1 MNKDIPEIV
10 KSYLDYLT
18 VIKGRA
24 KSTTYAYKI
33 DLMLL
38 VDFLKTKD
46 KFKDME
52 FDKSFI
58 KEIELND
65 LYEFLAYVKNE
76 RENNSSTRSRKIA
89 TLKSFFDYCETK
101 IKIITYNPCRELEVP
116 KKPSKQIN
124 YLTLEEAEQLL
135 SSIDSRRNRD
145 RNFCII
151 TLFLNC
157 GLRLSELCNIK
168 TLDIRKDILVVR
180 GKGDKDRTVYLN
192 DKCIS
197 AINTYLEVR
206 PDVKNKFLFL
216 SERKIQLS
224 KRQIQHIVK
233 ICISNANLDT
243 HKYTTHKLRHTA
255 ATLLYKHANVDIRT
269 IQQILGH
276 KNIATTTMYTHV
288 DDESVRKAINANPL
302 NKNNLRL

>member
-1 MNKDIPEIV
+1 MNRKTPELV

-18 VIKGRA
+18 IIQGRA
-24 KSTTYAYKI
+24 KSTTYAYKL

-52 FDKSFI
+52 FDNNFI
-58 KEIELND
+58 KEIDLND
-65 LYEFLAYVKNE
+65 LYQFLAYVKNE
-76 RENNSSTRSRKIA
+76 RENNSFTRSRKIA
-89 TLKSFFDYCETK
+89 TIKSFFNYCETK
-101 IKIITYNPCRELEVP
+101 IRIITYNPCRELEAP

-124 YLTLEEAEQLL
+124 YLTLEEAENLL
-135 SSIDSRRNRD
+135 ASIEGRRNRD
-145 RNFCII
+145 RDFCMI

-168 TLDIRKDILVVR
+168 ILDIRKDLLVVR

-192 DKCIS
+192 EKCLIS
-197 AINTYLEVR
+197 INKYLEVR
-206 PDVKNKFLFL
+206 QNDKNKHLFL
-216 SERKIQLS
+216 SERKNQLS

-233 ICISNANLDT
+233 KCVSNANLDT

-255 ATLLYKHANVDIRT
+255 ATLLYKYANVDIRT
-269 IQQILGH
+269 IQAILGH
-276 KNIATTTMYTHV
+276 KNISTTTIYTHV
-288 DDESVRKAINANPL
+288 DDDDLRKAINSNPL
-302 NKNNLRL
+302 NKSDK

>member
-1 MNKDIPEIV
+1 MNKEKPEIV
-10 KSYLDYLT
+10 KNYLDYLT

-24 KSTTYAYKI
+24 KSTIYAYKL

-38 VDFLKTKD
+38 VDFFKTKD
-46 KFKDME
+46 KFKDIK
-52 FDKSFI
+52 FDKNFI

-101 IKIITYNPCRELEVP
+101 IKIITYNPCRELEAP

-124 YLTLEEAEQLL
+124 YLTLEEAENLL
-135 SSIDSRRNRD
+135 SSIDGKRNRD
-145 RNFCII
+145 RDFCMI

-157 GLRLSELCNIK
+157 GLRLSELSNIK
-168 TLDIRKDILVVR
+168 ILDIRKDILVVR

-206 PDVKNKFLFL
+206 PDIKNKFLFV
-216 SERKIQLS
+216 SERKNQLS

-233 ICISNANLDT
+233 KCISNANLDT

-255 ATLLYKHANVDIRT
+255 ATLLYKYANVDIRT
-269 IQQILGH
+269 IQAILGH
-276 KNIATTTMYTHV
+276 KNIATTTIYTHV
-288 DDESVRKAINANPL
+288 DDESIRKAINSNPL
-302 NKNNLRL
+302 NKSDK

>member
-1 MNKDIPEIV
+1 M
-10 KSYLDYLT
+10 
-18 VIKGRA
+18 
-24 KSTTYAYKI
+24 
-33 DLMLL
+33 
-38 VDFLKTKD
+38 
-46 KFKDME
+46 
-52 FDKSFI
+52 
-58 KEIELND
+58 
-65 LYEFLAYVKNE
+65 
-76 RENNSSTRSRKIA
+76 
-89 TLKSFFDYCETK
+89 
-101 IKIITYNPCRELEVP
+101 
-116 KKPSKQIN
+116 
-124 YLTLEEAEQLL
+124 
-135 SSIDSRRNRD
+135 SSIDSKRNRD

-197 AINTYLEVR
+197 AINTYLQVR

-216 SERKIQLS
+216 SERKTQLS

-255 ATLLYKHANVDIRT
+255 ATLLFKHANVDIRT
-269 IQQILGH
+269 IQAILGH
-276 KNIATTTMYTHV
+276 KNIATTTLYTHV
-288 DDESVRKAINANPL
+288 DNESVRKAINSNPL
-302 NKNNLRL
+302 NKSDK

>member
-1 MNKDIPEIV
+1 MNKETPGIV
-10 KSYLDYLT
+10 KGYLDYLT

-24 KSTTYAYKI
+24 KSTTYSYKI

-38 VDFLKTKD
+38 VDFFKTKD
-46 KFKDME
+46 KFKDMKFNE
-52 FDKSFI
+52 DFI
-58 KEIELND
+58 KEIELKD
-65 LYEFLAYVKNE
+65 LYEFLAHVKNE
-76 RENNSSTRSRKIA
+76 RENNSVTRSRKIA

-101 IKIITYNPCRELEVP
+101 IKIITYNPCRELEAP
-116 KKPSKQIN
+116 KQPSKQIN

-145 RNFCII
+145 RNFCMI

-157 GLRLSELCNIK
+157 GLRLSELSNIK

-180 GKGDKDRTVYLN
+180 GKGEKDRTVYLN

-255 ATLLYKHANVDIRT
+255 ATLLFKHANVDIRT
-269 IQQILGH
+269 IQAILGH
-276 KNIATTTMYTHV
+276 KNIATTTLYTHV

-302 NKNNLRL
+302 NKSDK

>member
-10 KSYLDYLT
+10 KNYLNYLT
-18 VIKGRA
+18 VIQGRA
-24 KSTTYAYKI
+24 KSTTYSYKL

-46 KFKDME
+46 KFKDIQI
-52 FDKSFI
+52 DRNFI

-76 RENNSSTRSRKIA
+76 RENNPATRSRKIA
-89 TLKSFFDYCETK
+89 TIKSFFNYCETK
-101 IKIITYNPCRELEVP
+101 IKIITYNPCRELESP
-116 KKPSKQIN
+116 KQPSKQIN
-124 YLTLEEAEQLL
+124 YLTLEEAENLL
-135 SSIDSRRNRD
+135 DSIDGRNKE

-157 GLRLSELCNIK
+157 GLRLSELSNIK

-255 ATLLYKHANVDIRT
+255 ATLLFKHANVDIRT

-276 KNIATTTMYTHV
+276 KNIATTTIYTHV
-288 DDESVRKAINANPL
+288 DDESVRKAINSNPL
-302 NKNNLRL
+302 NK

>member
-1 MNKDIPEIV
+1 MNKETPDIV

-24 KSTTYAYKI
+24 KSTTYAYKL

-38 VDFLKTKD
+38 LDFFKTKD

-52 FDKSFI
+52 FNENFI
-58 KEIELND
+58 KEIELKD
-65 LYEFLAYVKNE
+65 LYEFLAHVKNE
-76 RENNSSTRSRKIA
+76 RENNSATRSRKIA
-89 TLKSFFDYCETK
+89 TLKSFFNYCETK
-101 IKIITYNPCRELEVP
+101 LKIITYNPCRELESP
-116 KKPSKQIN
+116 KQPSKQIN
-124 YLTLEEAEQLL
+124 YLTLEEAELLL
-135 SSIDSRRNRD
+135 SSIDDRRNRD
-145 RNFCII
+145 RDFCMI

-168 TLDIRKDILVVR
+168 IVDIRKDILVVR

-197 AINTYLEVR
+197 AINSYLEVR
-206 PDVKNKFLFL
+206 PDVKENFLFL

-233 ICISNANLDT
+233 RCISNADLDT
-243 HKYTTHKLRHTA
+243 NKYTTHKLRHTA

-276 KNIATTTMYTHV
+276 KNISTTTIYTHV
-288 DDESVRKAINANPL
+288 DDEIVRKAINSNPL
-302 NKNNLRL
+302 NKSDK

>member
-1 MNKDIPEIV
+1 MNKEIPEIV

-18 VIKGRA
+18 VIQGRA
-24 KSTTYAYKI
+24 KSTTYAYKL

-38 VDFLKTKD
+38 VDFFKSKD
-46 KFKDME
+46 KFKDRE
-52 FDKSFI
+52 FDENFI
-58 KEIELND
+58 KIIDLND

-89 TLKSFFDYCETK
+89 TIKSFFSYLETK
-101 IKIITYNPCRELEVP
+101 IKIITYNPCRELEAP

-135 SSIDSRRNRD
+135 SSIDGRRNRD

-168 TLDIRKDILVVR
+168 TLDIRKDILVVK
-180 GKGDKDRTVYLN
+180 GKGEKDRTVYLN

-197 AINTYLEVR
+197 AINTYLQVR

-233 ICISNANLDT
+233 KCISNANLDT

-269 IQQILGH
+269 IQAILGH
-276 KNIATTTMYTHV
+276 KNIATTTIYTHV
-288 DDESVRKAINANPL
+288 DDEDLRKAINSNPL
-302 NKNNLRL
+302 NKSDK

>member
-1 MNKDIPEIV
+1 MNKEIPGIV
-10 KSYLDYLT
+10 KGYLNYLT

-24 KSTTYAYKI
+24 KSTTYAYKL

-38 VDFLKTKD
+38 VDFFKTKD
-46 KFKDME
+46 KFKDMGFNE
-52 FDKSFI
+52 NFI

-65 LYEFLAYVKNE
+65 LYEFLAHVKNE
-76 RENNSSTRSRKIA
+76 RENNSATRSRKIA
-89 TLKSFFDYCETK
+89 TLKSFFNYCETK
-101 IKIITYNPCRELEVP
+101 LKIIEYNPCRELESP
-116 KKPSKQIN
+116 KQPSKQIN
-124 YLTLEEAEQLL
+124 YLTLEEAELLL
-135 SSIDSRRNRD
+135 SSIDDRRNRD
-145 RNFCII
+145 RDFCMI

-168 TLDIRKDILVVR
+168 IVDIRKDILVVR

-197 AINTYLEVR
+197 AINSYLEVR
-206 PDVKNKFLFL
+206 PDVKEKFLFL

-233 ICISNANLDT
+233 RCINNADLDT
-243 HKYTTHKLRHTA
+243 NKYTTHKLRHTA

-276 KNIATTTMYTHV
+276 KNIATTTIYTHV
-288 DDESVRKAINANPL
+288 DDEDLRKAINSNPL
-302 NKNNLRL
+302 NKSDK

>member
-24 KSTTYAYKI
+24 KSTTYSYKI

-38 VDFLKTKD
+38 VDFFKTKD

-52 FDKSFI
+52 FDKNFI

-101 IKIITYNPCRELEVP
+101 IKIIKFNSCRELEAP

-124 YLTLEEAEQLL
+124 YLTLEEAEHLL
-135 SSIDSRRNRD
+135 SSIDGKRNRD

-168 TLDIRKDILVVR
+168 ILDIRKDILVVR
-180 GKGDKDRTVYLN
+180 GKGEKDRTVYLN
-192 DKCIS
+192 YKCIS

-276 KNIATTTMYTHV
+276 KNIATTTIYTHV
-288 DDESVRKAINANPL
+288 DDESVRKAINSNPL
-302 NKNNLRL
+302 NKSDK

>member
-1 MNKDIPEIV
+1 MNKDIPKIV

-24 KSTTYAYKI
+24 KSTTYSYKI

-38 VDFLKTKD
+38 VDFFKTKD
-46 KFKDME
+46 KFKDMK
-52 FDKSFI
+52 FDKNFI

-101 IKIITYNPCRELEVP
+101 IKIITYNPCRELEAP

-124 YLTLEEAEQLL
+124 YLTLQEAEQLL
-135 SSIDSRRNRD
+135 SSIDSKRNRD

-180 GKGDKDRTVYLN
+180 GKGEKDRTVYLN

-206 PDVKNKFLFL
+206 PDIKNKFLFL

-255 ATLLYKHANVDIRT
+255 ATLLFKHANVDIRT
-269 IQQILGH
+269 IQAILGH
-276 KNIATTTMYTHV
+276 KNIATTTIYTHV
-288 DDESVRKAINANPL
+288 DDGATCC
-302 NKNNLRL
+302 NLKRVA

>member
-1 MNKDIPEIV
+1 MNKETPGII
-10 KSYLDYLT
+10 KGYLDYLT

-24 KSTTYAYKI
+24 KSTTYSYKV

-38 VDFLKTKD
+38 VDFFKTKD
-46 KFKDME
+46 KFKDMK
-52 FDKSFI
+52 FDENFI
-58 KEIELND
+58 KEIELKD
-65 LYEFLAYVKNE
+65 LYEFLAHVKNE
-76 RENNSSTRSRKIA
+76 RENNSATRSRKIA

-101 IKIITYNPCRELEVP
+101 IKIITYNPCRELETP

-124 YLTLEEAEQLL
+124 YLTLEEAELLL
-135 SSIDSRRNRD
+135 SSIDDRRNRD
-145 RNFCII
+145 RDFCMI

-168 TLDIRKDILVVR
+168 IVDIRKDILVVR

-197 AINTYLEVR
+197 AINSYLEVR
-206 PDVKNKFLFL
+206 PDIKNDFLFI
-216 SERKIQLS
+216 SEKKNQLS

-233 ICISNANLDT
+233 RCISNADLDT
-243 HKYTTHKLRHTA
+243 RKYTTHKLRHTA

-276 KNIATTTMYTHV
+276 KNIATTTIYTHV
-288 DDESVRKAINANPL
+288 DDESVRKAINSNPL
-302 NKNNLRL
+302 NKSDK

>member
-1 MNKDIPEIV
+1 MNKETAGII
-10 KSYLDYLT
+10 KGYLDYLT

-24 KSTTYAYKI
+24 KSTTYSYKI

-38 VDFLKTKD
+38 VDFFKTKD

-52 FDKSFI
+52 FDKNFI

-101 IKIITYNPCRELEVP
+101 IKIITYNPCRELEAP

-135 SSIDSRRNRD
+135 SSIDGRRNRD
-145 RNFCII
+145 RNFCMI

-180 GKGDKDRTVYLN
+180 GKGEKDRTVYLN

-276 KNIATTTMYTHV
+276 KNIATTTIYTHV
-288 DDESVRKAINANPL
+288 DDESVRQAINSNPL
-302 NKNNLRL
+302 NKSDK